1 MKNPFRKKTLT
12 PREVFIRTFL
22 DCIAPGVVKF
32 EVDHYIFGNTYRCV
46 WALREYPA
54 STESQAILR
63 HLGEKSGV
71 TLRIYCRQVS
81 PGEEDRIIDNANK
94 KNKLDGSDPNKLR
107 QAVEAESNLRDV
119 AELVHKMHREHEP
132 LLHCAVYLEMTADSM
147 EHLRQLQTDVL
158 TELVRCKLNVDKL
171 LLRQKQGFYCASPV
185 GYNALGRE
193 FERVLPAGS
202 VANLYPFNYSG
213 KTDPNGFYIG
223 KDKYGSNIVVD
234 FDRRD
239 SDKTSANILI
249 LGNSGQG
256 KSYLMK
262 LLICNLLE
270 AGKSVVSLDA
280 EHELEE
286 LCDKLGGCFIDLMAG
301 EKRINVLEVRCWNED
316 TEADES
322 APGAFRKSTLL
333 ARHISFLKDFF
344 RAYKEFSDP
353 QLDTIEIML
362 SKLYQKWG
370 ISEETDFRQLKPEDY
385 PILSDLY
392 ALINDELVNYRKG
405 SLYTR
410 ELLQEVLLGLHSL
423 CVGAD
428 APFFNG
434 HTNISD
440 DRFLVF
446 GVGGVLTAARSL
458 RNALLFNVLAYMS
471 DRLLTAGNTVAALD
485 ELYLWLSNPV
495 AIEYIRNCLKRVRKR
510 DSALM
515 MASQNLEDFDQEG
528 VREMTKP
535 LFAIPPHQFLFNPG
549 SIDRRFYMDMLQL
562 DEAEFELIRR
572 ARRGECLF
580 KCGAERYH
588 LKVIAPDHIPQD
600 WFERVQRLFKS
611 REKTVSVEKT
621 PFHGRIQCSCG
632 AACRSKRSTS
642 ARYWLCMR
650 HDGDEAACP
659 ITQIPET
666 QIQQAFLRLYY
677 NLKHQGSCILP
688 DLIANLRSIR
698 ERKFLWSVD
707 VIELNRQ
714 IAELT
719 SQNQLLTTLRES
731 GCVDPDIF
739 ISKSNKLTEQLRA
752 VKQAK
757 SRILNQDGDDTI
769 PCTQELITILKRG
782 PETLHDFDGELFG
795 QLIDKVIIE
804 SNTSLRFRL
813 KNGLELRESI
823 ERTVR

>member
-1 MKNPFRKKTLT
+1 MKNPFHKKEIS
-12 PREVFIRTFL
+12 PQEAFIRSFL

-132 LLHCAVYLEMTADSM
+132 LLHCAVYLEMTADSA
-147 EHLRQLQTDVL
+147 EHLRQLQADVL

-286 LCDKLGGCFIDLMAG
+286 LCSKLGGCFIDLMAG
-301 EKRINVLEVRCWNED
+301 EKRINVLEVRYWNED

-333 ARHISFLKDFF
+333 ARHVSFLKDFF
-344 RAYKEFSDP
+344 RAYKDFSDP

-362 SKLYQKWG
+362 SKLYRKWG
-370 ISEETDFRQLKPEDY
+370 ISEETDFRRLMPEDY
-385 PILSDLY
+385 PILSDLH
-392 ALINDELVNYRKG
+392 ALINGELVNYRSG

-446 GVGGVLTAARSL
+446 GVGGVLTAAKSL

-485 ELYLWLSNPV
+485 ELYLWLSNPI

-549 SIDRRFYMDMLQL
+549 SIGRRFYMDMLQL
-562 DEAEFELIRR
+562 DEAEFELIQR

-588 LKVIAPDHIPQD
+588 LKVIAPDH
-600 WFERVQRLFKS
+600 K
-611 REKTVSVEKT
+611 
-621 PFHGRIQCSCG
+621 
-632 AACRSKRSTS
+632 
-642 ARYWLCMR
+642 
-650 HDGDEAACP
+650 
-659 ITQIPET
+659 
-666 QIQQAFLRLYY
+666 
-677 NLKHQGSCILP
+677 
-688 DLIANLRSIR
+688 
-698 ERKFLWSVD
+698 
-707 VIELNRQ
+707 
-714 IAELT
+714 
-719 SQNQLLTTLRES
+719 
-731 GCVDPDIF
+731 
-739 ISKSNKLTEQLRA
+739 A
-752 VKQAK
+752 V
-757 SRILNQDGDDTI
+757 
-769 PCTQELITILKRG
+769 
-782 PETLHDFDGELFG
+782 LFG
-795 QLIDKVIIE
+795 TAGGK
-804 SNTSLRFRL
+804 
-813 KNGLELRESI
+813 
-823 ERTVR
+823 

>member
-1 MKNPFRKKTLT
+1 MKNPFRKKTPSPQET
-12 PREVFIRTFL
+12 FVRTYL

-147 EHLRQLQTDVL
+147 EYLRQLQTDVL

-249 LGNSGQG
+249 LGNSGHG

-286 LCDKLGGCFIDLMAG
+286 LCGKLGGCFIDLMAG

-322 APGAFRKSTLL
+322 APEAFRKSTLL

-344 RAYKEFSDP
+344 RAYKDFSDP

-362 SKLYQKWG
+362 PALYKKWG
-370 ISEETDFRQLKPEDY
+370 ISEETDFRRLTPEDY

-392 ALINDELVNYRKG
+392 ALINNEMVNYRNG

-446 GVGGVLTAARSL
+446 GVGGVLTAAKSL
-458 RNALLFNVLAYMS
+458 RNALLFNALAYMS

-485 ELYLWLSNPV
+485 ELYLWLSNPI

-535 LFAIPPHQFLFNPG
+535 LFAIPPYQFLFNPG
-549 SIDRRFYMDMLQL
+549 SIGKRFYMDMLQL

-580 KCGAERYH
+580 KRGAERYH
-588 LKVIAPDHIPQD
+588 LKVIAPDH
-600 WFERVQRLFKS
+600 K
-611 REKTVSVEKT
+611 
-621 PFHGRIQCSCG
+621 
-632 AACRSKRSTS
+632 
-642 ARYWLCMR
+642 
-650 HDGDEAACP
+650 
-659 ITQIPET
+659 
-666 QIQQAFLRLYY
+666 
-677 NLKHQGSCILP
+677 
-688 DLIANLRSIR
+688 
-698 ERKFLWSVD
+698 
-707 VIELNRQ
+707 
-714 IAELT
+714 
-719 SQNQLLTTLRES
+719 
-731 GCVDPDIF
+731 
-739 ISKSNKLTEQLRA
+739 A
-752 VKQAK
+752 V
-757 SRILNQDGDDTI
+757 
-769 PCTQELITILKRG
+769 
-782 PETLHDFDGELFG
+782 LFG
-795 QLIDKVIIE
+795 TAGGK
-804 SNTSLRFRL
+804 
-813 KNGLELRESI
+813 
-823 ERTVR
+823 

>member
-1 MKNPFRKKTLT
+1 MKNPFHKKEIS
-12 PREVFIRTFL
+12 PQEAFIRSFL

-147 EHLRQLQTDVL
+147 EYLRQLQTDVL

-234 FDRRD
+234 FDRRE

-286 LCDKLGGCFIDLMAG
+286 LCGKLGGCFIDLMAG

-316 TEADES
+316 TDMETDES
-322 APGAFRKSTLL
+322 APEAFRKSTLL

-344 RAYKEFSDP
+344 RAYKDFSDP

-362 SKLYQKWG
+362 SELYRKWG

-392 ALINDELVNYRKG
+392 ALINNELVNYRNG

-446 GVGGVLTAARSL
+446 GVGGVLTAAKSL

-510 DSALM
+510 DSALL

-549 SIDRRFYMDMLQL
+549 SIGRRFYMDMLQL

-588 LKVIAPDHIPQD
+588 LKVIAPDH
-600 WFERVQRLFKS
+600 K
-611 REKTVSVEKT
+611 
-621 PFHGRIQCSCG
+621 
-632 AACRSKRSTS
+632 
-642 ARYWLCMR
+642 
-650 HDGDEAACP
+650 
-659 ITQIPET
+659 
-666 QIQQAFLRLYY
+666 
-677 NLKHQGSCILP
+677 
-688 DLIANLRSIR
+688 
-698 ERKFLWSVD
+698 
-707 VIELNRQ
+707 
-714 IAELT
+714 
-719 SQNQLLTTLRES
+719 
-731 GCVDPDIF
+731 
-739 ISKSNKLTEQLRA
+739 A
-752 VKQAK
+752 V
-757 SRILNQDGDDTI
+757 
-769 PCTQELITILKRG
+769 
-782 PETLHDFDGELFG
+782 LFG
-795 QLIDKVIIE
+795 TAGGK
-804 SNTSLRFRL
+804 
-813 KNGLELRESI
+813 
-823 ERTVR
+823 

>member
-1 MKNPFRKKTLT
+1 MKNPFCKRTPT
-12 PREVFIRTFL
+12 PREVFIRTYL
-22 DCIAPGVVKF
+22 DSIAPGVVKF
-32 EVDHYIFGNTYRCV
+32 EVDHYIFGSTYRCV

-54 STESQAILR
+54 STEAQAILR

-71 TLRIYCRQVS
+71 TLRLYCRQVS

-94 KNKLDGSDPNKLR
+94 KNKLDGADPNKLR

-132 LLHCAVYLEMTADSM
+132 LLHCAVYLEMTADSA

-213 KTDPNGFYIG
+213 KTDPNGFHIG

-286 LCDKLGGCFIDLMAG
+286 LCGKLGGCFIDLMAG
-301 EKRINVLEVRCWNED
+301 EKRINVLEVRHWNED
-316 TEADES
+316 TETDES
-322 APGAFRKSTLL
+322 APEAFRKSTLL

-344 RAYKEFSDP
+344 RAYKNFSDP

-362 SKLYQKWG
+362 SALYKKWG
-370 ISEETDFRQLKPEDY
+370 ISEETDFRRLMPEDY

-423 CVGAD
+423 CVDAD

-510 DSALM
+510 DSALI

-549 SIDRRFYMDMLQL
+549 SIGKRFYMDMLQL
-562 DEAEFELIRR
+562 DEAEFELIQH

-580 KCGAERYH
+580 KCGMERYH
-588 LKVIAPDHIPQD
+588 LKVIAPDH
-600 WFERVQRLFKS
+600 K
-611 REKTVSVEKT
+611 
-621 PFHGRIQCSCG
+621 
-632 AACRSKRSTS
+632 
-642 ARYWLCMR
+642 
-650 HDGDEAACP
+650 
-659 ITQIPET
+659 
-666 QIQQAFLRLYY
+666 
-677 NLKHQGSCILP
+677 
-688 DLIANLRSIR
+688 
-698 ERKFLWSVD
+698 
-707 VIELNRQ
+707 
-714 IAELT
+714 
-719 SQNQLLTTLRES
+719 
-731 GCVDPDIF
+731 
-739 ISKSNKLTEQLRA
+739 A
-752 VKQAK
+752 V
-757 SRILNQDGDDTI
+757 
-769 PCTQELITILKRG
+769 
-782 PETLHDFDGELFG
+782 LFG
-795 QLIDKVIIE
+795 MAGGK
-804 SNTSLRFRL
+804 
-813 KNGLELRESI
+813 
-823 ERTVR
+823 

>member
-1 MKNPFRKKTLT
+1 MKNLFHKKEIS
-12 PREVFIRTFL
+12 PQEAFIRSFL

-32 EVDHYIFGNTYRCV
+32 EVDHYIFGNTYRCA

-132 LLHCAVYLEMTADSM
+132 LLHCAVYLEMTADSA

-270 AGKSVVSLDA
+270 AGKSVISLDA

-286 LCDKLGGCFIDLMAG
+286 LCGNLNGCFVDLMAG

-316 TEADES
+316 TDMETDES
-322 APGAFRKSTLL
+322 APEAFRKSTLL

-344 RAYKEFSDP
+344 RAYKDFSDP

-362 SKLYQKWG
+362 SELYRKWG

-392 ALINDELVNYRKG
+392 ALINNELVNYRNG

-446 GVGGVLTAARSL
+446 GVGGVLTAAKSL

-510 DSALM
+510 DSALL

-549 SIDRRFYMDMLQL
+549 SIGRRFYMDMLQL

-588 LKVIAPDHIPQD
+588 LKVIAPDH
-600 WFERVQRLFKS
+600 K
-611 REKTVSVEKT
+611 
-621 PFHGRIQCSCG
+621 
-632 AACRSKRSTS
+632 
-642 ARYWLCMR
+642 
-650 HDGDEAACP
+650 
-659 ITQIPET
+659 
-666 QIQQAFLRLYY
+666 
-677 NLKHQGSCILP
+677 
-688 DLIANLRSIR
+688 
-698 ERKFLWSVD
+698 
-707 VIELNRQ
+707 
-714 IAELT
+714 
-719 SQNQLLTTLRES
+719 
-731 GCVDPDIF
+731 
-739 ISKSNKLTEQLRA
+739 A
-752 VKQAK
+752 V
-757 SRILNQDGDDTI
+757 
-769 PCTQELITILKRG
+769 
-782 PETLHDFDGELFG
+782 LFG
-795 QLIDKVIIE
+795 TAGGK
-804 SNTSLRFRL
+804 
-813 KNGLELRESI
+813 
-823 ERTVR
+823 

>member
-1 MKNPFRKKTLT
+1 MKNPFHKKEIS
-12 PREVFIRTFL
+12 PQEAFIRSFL

-147 EHLRQLQTDVL
+147 EYLRQLQTDVL

-286 LCDKLGGCFIDLMAG
+286 LCGKLGGCFIDLMAG

-316 TEADES
+316 TDMETDES
-322 APGAFRKSTLL
+322 APEAFRKSTLL

-344 RAYKEFSDP
+344 RAYKDFSDP

-362 SKLYQKWG
+362 SKMYRKWG
-370 ISEETDFRQLKPEDY
+370 ISEETDFRQLKPGDY
-385 PILSDLY
+385 PVLSDLY
-392 ALINDELVNYRKG
+392 ALINNELVNYRNG

-446 GVGGVLTAARSL
+446 GVGGVLTAAKSL

-510 DSALM
+510 DSALL

-549 SIDRRFYMDMLQL
+549 SIGRRFYMDMLQL

-588 LKVIAPDHIPQD
+588 LKVIAPDH
-600 WFERVQRLFKS
+600 
-611 REKTVSVEKT
+611 KTV
-621 PFHGRIQCSCG
+621 
-632 AACRSKRSTS
+632 
-642 ARYWLCMR
+642 
-650 HDGDEAACP
+650 
-659 ITQIPET
+659 
-666 QIQQAFLRLYY
+666 
-677 NLKHQGSCILP
+677 
-688 DLIANLRSIR
+688 
-698 ERKFLWSVD
+698 
-707 VIELNRQ
+707 
-714 IAELT
+714 
-719 SQNQLLTTLRES
+719 
-731 GCVDPDIF
+731 
-739 ISKSNKLTEQLRA
+739 
-752 VKQAK
+752 
-757 SRILNQDGDDTI
+757 
-769 PCTQELITILKRG
+769 
-782 PETLHDFDGELFG
+782 LFG
-795 QLIDKVIIE
+795 TAGGK
-804 SNTSLRFRL
+804 
-813 KNGLELRESI
+813 
-823 ERTVR
+823 

>member
-1 MKNPFRKKTLT
+1 MKNPFRKKEPT
-12 PREVFIRTFL
+12 PREAFLRTYL

-32 EVDHYIFGNTYRCV
+32 EVDHYIFGSTYRCV

-54 STESQAILR
+54 STEAQAILR

-107 QAVEAESNLRDV
+107 QTVEAESNLRDV

-147 EHLRQLQTDVL
+147 EQLKRLQTDVL

-171 LLRQKQGFYCASPV
+171 LLRQKQGFCCVSPV
-185 GYNALGRE
+185 GHNALGRE

-213 KTDPNGFYIG
+213 KTDPKGIYIG

-234 FDRRD
+234 FDRRE

-270 AGKSVVSLDA
+270 AGKSVISLDA

-286 LCDKLGGCFIDLMAG
+286 LCGNLGGCFIDLMAG
-301 EKRINVLEVRCWNED
+301 EKRINVLEVRCWDEGD
-316 TEADES
+316 TSETDES
-322 APGAFRKSTLL
+322 VPEAFRKSTLL

-370 ISEETDFRQLKPEDY
+370 ITEETDFRQLAPEDY

-392 ALINDELVNYRKG
+392 ALIEEELRHYQAG

-423 CVGAD
+423 CMGAD

-434 HTNISD
+434 HTNITG

-446 GVGGVLTAARSL
+446 GVGGMLTAAKSL

-510 DSALM
+510 DSALL

-549 SIDRRFYMDMLQL
+549 SIGRRFYMDMLQL
-562 DEAEFELIRR
+562 DEAEFELIRH

-580 KCGAERYH
+580 KCGAERY
-588 LKVIAPDHIPQD
+588 LLEVKAPPH
-600 WFERVQRLFKS
+600 K
-611 REKTVSVEKT
+611 
-621 PFHGRIQCSCG
+621 
-632 AACRSKRSTS
+632 AA
-642 ARYWLCMR
+642 
-650 HDGDEAACP
+650 
-659 ITQIPET
+659 
-666 QIQQAFLRLYY
+666 
-677 NLKHQGSCILP
+677 
-688 DLIANLRSIR
+688 
-698 ERKFLWSVD
+698 
-707 VIELNRQ
+707 
-714 IAELT
+714 
-719 SQNQLLTTLRES
+719 
-731 GCVDPDIF
+731 
-739 ISKSNKLTEQLRA
+739 
-752 VKQAK
+752 
-757 SRILNQDGDDTI
+757 
-769 PCTQELITILKRG
+769 
-782 PETLHDFDGELFG
+782 LFG
-795 QLIDKVIIE
+795 
-804 SNTSLRFRL
+804 TAGGR
-813 KNGLELRESI
+813 
-823 ERTVR
+823 

>member
-1 MKNPFRKKTLT
+1 MKNPFRKKTPSPQET
-12 PREVFIRTFL
+12 FVRTYL
-22 DCIAPGVVKF
+22 DSIAPGVVKF

-286 LCDKLGGCFIDLMAG
+286 LCGKLGGCFIDLMAG

-322 APGAFRKSTLL
+322 APEAFRKSTLL

-344 RAYKEFSDP
+344 RAYKDFSDP

-362 SKLYQKWG
+362 SKMYRKWG
-370 ISEETDFRQLKPEDY
+370 ISEETDFRQLKPGDY
-385 PILSDLY
+385 PVLSDLY
-392 ALINDELVNYRKG
+392 ALINNELVNYRNG

-446 GVGGVLTAARSL
+446 GVGGVLTAAKSL

-549 SIDRRFYMDMLQL
+549 SIGRRFYMDMLQL

-588 LKVIAPDHIPQD
+588 LKVIAPDH
-600 WFERVQRLFKS
+600 K
-611 REKTVSVEKT
+611 
-621 PFHGRIQCSCG
+621 
-632 AACRSKRSTS
+632 
-642 ARYWLCMR
+642 
-650 HDGDEAACP
+650 
-659 ITQIPET
+659 
-666 QIQQAFLRLYY
+666 
-677 NLKHQGSCILP
+677 
-688 DLIANLRSIR
+688 
-698 ERKFLWSVD
+698 
-707 VIELNRQ
+707 
-714 IAELT
+714 
-719 SQNQLLTTLRES
+719 
-731 GCVDPDIF
+731 
-739 ISKSNKLTEQLRA
+739 A
-752 VKQAK
+752 V
-757 SRILNQDGDDTI
+757 
-769 PCTQELITILKRG
+769 
-782 PETLHDFDGELFG
+782 LFG
-795 QLIDKVIIE
+795 TAGGK
-804 SNTSLRFRL
+804 
-813 KNGLELRESI
+813 
-823 ERTVR
+823 

>member
-1 MKNPFRKKTLT
+1 MKNPFHKKEIS
-12 PREVFIRTFL
+12 PQEAFIRSFL

-286 LCDKLGGCFIDLMAG
+286 LCGKLGGCFIDLMAG

-316 TEADES
+316 TDMETDES
-322 APGAFRKSTLL
+322 APEAFRKSTLL

-344 RAYKEFSDP
+344 RAYKDFSDP

-362 SKLYQKWG
+362 SELYRKWG

-392 ALINDELVNYRKG
+392 ALINNELVNYRNG

-446 GVGGVLTAARSL
+446 GVGGVLTAAKSL

-510 DSALM
+510 DSALL

-549 SIDRRFYMDMLQL
+549 SIGRRFYMDMLQL

-588 LKVIAPDHIPQD
+588 LKVIAPDH
-600 WFERVQRLFKS
+600 K
-611 REKTVSVEKT
+611 
-621 PFHGRIQCSCG
+621 
-632 AACRSKRSTS
+632 
-642 ARYWLCMR
+642 
-650 HDGDEAACP
+650 
-659 ITQIPET
+659 
-666 QIQQAFLRLYY
+666 
-677 NLKHQGSCILP
+677 
-688 DLIANLRSIR
+688 
-698 ERKFLWSVD
+698 
-707 VIELNRQ
+707 
-714 IAELT
+714 
-719 SQNQLLTTLRES
+719 
-731 GCVDPDIF
+731 
-739 ISKSNKLTEQLRA
+739 A
-752 VKQAK
+752 V
-757 SRILNQDGDDTI
+757 
-769 PCTQELITILKRG
+769 
-782 PETLHDFDGELFG
+782 LFG
-795 QLIDKVIIE
+795 TAGGK
-804 SNTSLRFRL
+804 
-813 KNGLELRESI
+813 
-823 ERTVR
+823 

>member
-1 MKNPFRKKTLT
+1 MKNPFHKKEIS
-12 PREVFIRTFL
+12 PQEAFIRSFL
-22 DCIAPGVVKF
+22 DSIAPGVVKF

-147 EHLRQLQTDVL
+147 GHLRQLQTDVL

-213 KTDPNGFYIG
+213 KTDPNGFYFG
-223 KDKYGSNIVVD
+223 KDKYGSNIAVD

-270 AGKSVVSLDA
+270 AGKSVISLDA

-286 LCDKLGGCFIDLMAG
+286 LCGKLGGCFIDLMAG

-322 APGAFRKSTLL
+322 APEAFRKSTLL

-344 RAYKEFSDP
+344 RAYKDFSDP

-362 SKLYQKWG
+362 SALYKKWG
-370 ISEETDFRQLKPEDY
+370 ISEETDFRQLKPGDY
-385 PILSDLY
+385 PVLSDLY

-446 GVGGVLTAARSL
+446 GVGGVLTAAKSL

-485 ELYLWLSNPV
+485 ELYLWLSNPI

-549 SIDRRFYMDMLQL
+549 SIGRRFYMDMLQL
-562 DEAEFELIRR
+562 DEAEFELIQH

-588 LKVIAPDHIPQD
+588 LKVIAPDH
-600 WFERVQRLFKS
+600 K
-611 REKTVSVEKT
+611 
-621 PFHGRIQCSCG
+621 
-632 AACRSKRSTS
+632 
-642 ARYWLCMR
+642 
-650 HDGDEAACP
+650 
-659 ITQIPET
+659 
-666 QIQQAFLRLYY
+666 
-677 NLKHQGSCILP
+677 
-688 DLIANLRSIR
+688 
-698 ERKFLWSVD
+698 
-707 VIELNRQ
+707 
-714 IAELT
+714 
-719 SQNQLLTTLRES
+719 
-731 GCVDPDIF
+731 
-739 ISKSNKLTEQLRA
+739 A
-752 VKQAK
+752 V
-757 SRILNQDGDDTI
+757 
-769 PCTQELITILKRG
+769 
-782 PETLHDFDGELFG
+782 LFG
-795 QLIDKVIIE
+795 TAGGK
-804 SNTSLRFRL
+804 
-813 KNGLELRESI
+813 
-823 ERTVR
+823 

>member
-1 MKNPFRKKTLT
+1 MKNPFHKKEIS
-12 PREVFIRTFL
+12 PQEAFIRSFL

-286 LCDKLGGCFIDLMAG
+286 LCGKLGGCFIDLMAG

-316 TEADES
+316 TDMETDES
-322 APGAFRKSTLL
+322 APEAFRKSTLL

-344 RAYKEFSDP
+344 RAYKDFSDP

-362 SKLYQKWG
+362 SALYKKWG
-370 ISEETDFRQLKPEDY
+370 ISEETDFRQLKPGDY
-385 PILSDLY
+385 PVLSDLY
-392 ALINDELVNYRKG
+392 ALINNELVNYRNG

-446 GVGGVLTAARSL
+446 GVGGVLTAAKSL

-485 ELYLWLSNPV
+485 ELYLWLSNPI

-510 DSALM
+510 DSALI

-549 SIDRRFYMDMLQL
+549 SIGRRFYMDMLQL
-562 DEAEFELIRR
+562 DEAEFELIQH

-588 LKVIAPDHIPQD
+588 LKVIAPDH
-600 WFERVQRLFKS
+600 K
-611 REKTVSVEKT
+611 
-621 PFHGRIQCSCG
+621 
-632 AACRSKRSTS
+632 
-642 ARYWLCMR
+642 
-650 HDGDEAACP
+650 
-659 ITQIPET
+659 
-666 QIQQAFLRLYY
+666 
-677 NLKHQGSCILP
+677 
-688 DLIANLRSIR
+688 
-698 ERKFLWSVD
+698 
-707 VIELNRQ
+707 
-714 IAELT
+714 
-719 SQNQLLTTLRES
+719 
-731 GCVDPDIF
+731 
-739 ISKSNKLTEQLRA
+739 A
-752 VKQAK
+752 V
-757 SRILNQDGDDTI
+757 
-769 PCTQELITILKRG
+769 
-782 PETLHDFDGELFG
+782 LFG
-795 QLIDKVIIE
+795 TAGGK
-804 SNTSLRFRL
+804 
-813 KNGLELRESI
+813 
-823 ERTVR
+823 

>member
-1 MKNPFRKKTLT
+1 MKNPFHKKEIS
-12 PREVFIRTFL
+12 PQEAFIRSFL

-32 EVDHYIFGNTYRCV
+32 EVDQYIFGNTYRCV

-132 LLHCAVYLEMTADSM
+132 LLHCAVYLEMTADSA

-270 AGKSVVSLDA
+270 AGKSVISLDA

-286 LCDKLGGCFIDLMAG
+286 LCGNLNGCFVDLMAG
-301 EKRINVLEVRCWNED
+301 ERRINVLEVRCWNED

-322 APGAFRKSTLL
+322 APEAFRKSTLL

-344 RAYKEFSDP
+344 RTYKDFSDP

-362 SKLYQKWG
+362 SKLYRKWG
-370 ISEETDFRQLKPEDY
+370 ISEETDFRQLKPGDY

-392 ALINDELVNYRKG
+392 ALINNELVNYRNG

-446 GVGGVLTAARSL
+446 GVGGVLTAAKSL

-510 DSALM
+510 DSALI

-549 SIDRRFYMDMLQL
+549 SIGRRFYMDMLQL
-562 DEAEFELIRR
+562 DEAEFELIQH

-580 KCGAERYH
+580 KCGMERYH
-588 LKVIAPDHIPQD
+588 LKVKAPPH
-600 WFERVQRLFKS
+600 K
-611 REKTVSVEKT
+611 
-621 PFHGRIQCSCG
+621 
-632 AACRSKRSTS
+632 AA
-642 ARYWLCMR
+642 
-650 HDGDEAACP
+650 
-659 ITQIPET
+659 
-666 QIQQAFLRLYY
+666 
-677 NLKHQGSCILP
+677 
-688 DLIANLRSIR
+688 
-698 ERKFLWSVD
+698 
-707 VIELNRQ
+707 
-714 IAELT
+714 
-719 SQNQLLTTLRES
+719 
-731 GCVDPDIF
+731 
-739 ISKSNKLTEQLRA
+739 
-752 VKQAK
+752 
-757 SRILNQDGDDTI
+757 
-769 PCTQELITILKRG
+769 
-782 PETLHDFDGELFG
+782 LFG
-795 QLIDKVIIE
+795 TKGG
-804 SNTSLRFRL
+804 
-813 KNGLELRESI
+813 K
-823 ERTVR
+823 

>member
-1 MKNPFRKKTLT
+1 MKNPFHKKEIS
-12 PREVFIRTFL
+12 PQEAFIRSFL

-147 EHLRQLQTDVL
+147 EYLRQLQTDVL

-223 KDKYGSNIVVD
+223 KDKYGSNIAVD

-270 AGKSVVSLDA
+270 TGKSVVSLDA
-280 EHELEE
+280 EHELED
-286 LCDKLGGCFIDLMAG
+286 LCGKLGGCFIDLMAG

-322 APGAFRKSTLL
+322 APEAFRKSTLL

-344 RAYKEFSDP
+344 RAYKDFSDP

-362 SKLYQKWG
+362 SALYQKWG
-370 ISEETDFRQLKPEDY
+370 ISEETDFHQLKSGDY
-385 PILSDLY
+385 PVLSDLY
-392 ALINDELVNYRKG
+392 ALINNELVNYRNG

-446 GVGGVLTAARSL
+446 GVGGVLTAAKSL

-485 ELYLWLSNPV
+485 ELYLWLSNPI

-549 SIDRRFYMDMLQL
+549 SIGRRFYMDMLQL
-562 DEAEFELIRR
+562 DEAEFELIQH

-588 LKVIAPDHIPQD
+588 LKVIAPDH
-600 WFERVQRLFKS
+600 K
-611 REKTVSVEKT
+611 
-621 PFHGRIQCSCG
+621 
-632 AACRSKRSTS
+632 
-642 ARYWLCMR
+642 
-650 HDGDEAACP
+650 
-659 ITQIPET
+659 
-666 QIQQAFLRLYY
+666 
-677 NLKHQGSCILP
+677 
-688 DLIANLRSIR
+688 
-698 ERKFLWSVD
+698 
-707 VIELNRQ
+707 
-714 IAELT
+714 
-719 SQNQLLTTLRES
+719 
-731 GCVDPDIF
+731 
-739 ISKSNKLTEQLRA
+739 A
-752 VKQAK
+752 V
-757 SRILNQDGDDTI
+757 
-769 PCTQELITILKRG
+769 
-782 PETLHDFDGELFG
+782 LFG
-795 QLIDKVIIE
+795 MAGGK
-804 SNTSLRFRL
+804 
-813 KNGLELRESI
+813 
-823 ERTVR
+823 

>member
-1 MKNPFRKKTLT
+1 MKNPFHKKEIS
-12 PREVFIRTFL
+12 PQEAFIRSFL

-132 LLHCAVYLEMTADSM
+132 LLHCAVYLEMTADSA

-223 KDKYGSNIVVD
+223 KDKYGSNIAVD

-262 LLICNLLE
+262 MLICNLLE

-286 LCDKLGGCFIDLMAG
+286 LCGKLGGCFIDLMGG

-322 APGAFRKSTLL
+322 APEAFRKSTLL

-344 RAYKEFSDP
+344 RAYKDFSDP

-362 SKLYQKWG
+362 SKMYRKWG
-370 ISEETDFRQLKPEDY
+370 ISEETDFRQLKPGDY
-385 PILSDLY
+385 PVLSDLY
-392 ALINDELVNYRKG
+392 ALINNELVNYRNG

-446 GVGGVLTAARSL
+446 GVGGVLTAAKSL

-549 SIDRRFYMDMLQL
+549 SIGKRFYMDMLQL

-588 LKVIAPDHIPQD
+588 LKVIAPDH
-600 WFERVQRLFKS
+600 K
-611 REKTVSVEKT
+611 
-621 PFHGRIQCSCG
+621 
-632 AACRSKRSTS
+632 
-642 ARYWLCMR
+642 
-650 HDGDEAACP
+650 
-659 ITQIPET
+659 
-666 QIQQAFLRLYY
+666 
-677 NLKHQGSCILP
+677 
-688 DLIANLRSIR
+688 
-698 ERKFLWSVD
+698 
-707 VIELNRQ
+707 
-714 IAELT
+714 
-719 SQNQLLTTLRES
+719 
-731 GCVDPDIF
+731 
-739 ISKSNKLTEQLRA
+739 A
-752 VKQAK
+752 V
-757 SRILNQDGDDTI
+757 
-769 PCTQELITILKRG
+769 
-782 PETLHDFDGELFG
+782 LFG
-795 QLIDKVIIE
+795 TAGGK
-804 SNTSLRFRL
+804 
-813 KNGLELRESI
+813 
-823 ERTVR
+823 

>member
-1 MKNPFRKKTLT
+1 MKNPFRKKEIS
-12 PREVFIRTFL
+12 PQEAFIRSFL

-32 EVDHYIFGNTYRCV
+32 EVDHYIFGNTYHCV

-147 EHLRQLQTDVL
+147 EYLRQLQTDVL

-286 LCDKLGGCFIDLMAG
+286 LCGKLGGCFIDLMGG
-301 EKRINVLEVRCWNED
+301 EKRINVLEVRCWNENTD
-316 TEADES
+316 METDES
-322 APGAFRKSTLL
+322 APEAFRKSTLL

-344 RAYKEFSDP
+344 RAYKDFSDP

-362 SKLYQKWG
+362 SALYKKWG
-370 ISEETDFRQLKPEDY
+370 ISEETDFRQLKPGDY
-385 PILSDLY
+385 PVLSDLY
-392 ALINDELVNYRKG
+392 ALINNELVNYRNG

-446 GVGGVLTAARSL
+446 GVGGVLTAAKSL

-549 SIDRRFYMDMLQL
+549 SIGRRFYMDMLQL
-562 DEAEFELIRR
+562 DEAEFELIQR

-588 LKVIAPDHIPQD
+588 LKVIAPDH
-600 WFERVQRLFKS
+600 K
-611 REKTVSVEKT
+611 
-621 PFHGRIQCSCG
+621 
-632 AACRSKRSTS
+632 
-642 ARYWLCMR
+642 
-650 HDGDEAACP
+650 
-659 ITQIPET
+659 
-666 QIQQAFLRLYY
+666 
-677 NLKHQGSCILP
+677 
-688 DLIANLRSIR
+688 
-698 ERKFLWSVD
+698 
-707 VIELNRQ
+707 
-714 IAELT
+714 
-719 SQNQLLTTLRES
+719 
-731 GCVDPDIF
+731 
-739 ISKSNKLTEQLRA
+739 A
-752 VKQAK
+752 V
-757 SRILNQDGDDTI
+757 
-769 PCTQELITILKRG
+769 
-782 PETLHDFDGELFG
+782 LFG
-795 QLIDKVIIE
+795 TAGGK
-804 SNTSLRFRL
+804 
-813 KNGLELRESI
+813 
-823 ERTVR
+823 

>member
-1 MKNPFRKKTLT
+1 MKNPFHKKEIS
-12 PREVFIRTFL
+12 PQEAFIRSFL

-147 EHLRQLQTDVL
+147 EHLRQFQTDVL

-286 LCDKLGGCFIDLMAG
+286 LCGKLGGCFIDLMAG
-301 EKRINVLEVRCWNED
+301 EKRINVLEVRYWNED
-316 TEADES
+316 TEANES
-322 APGAFRKSTLL
+322 APEAFRKSTLL

-344 RAYKEFSDP
+344 RAYKDFSDP

-362 SKLYQKWG
+362 SALYQKWG
-370 ISEETDFRQLKPEDY
+370 ISEETDFRQLKPGDY
-385 PILSDLY
+385 PVLSDLY
-392 ALINDELVNYRKG
+392 ALINNELVNYRNG

-446 GVGGVLTAARSL
+446 GVGGVLTAAKSL

-549 SIDRRFYMDMLQL
+549 SIGKRFYMDMLQL

-588 LKVIAPDHIPQD
+588 LKVIAPDH
-600 WFERVQRLFKS
+600 K
-611 REKTVSVEKT
+611 
-621 PFHGRIQCSCG
+621 
-632 AACRSKRSTS
+632 
-642 ARYWLCMR
+642 
-650 HDGDEAACP
+650 
-659 ITQIPET
+659 
-666 QIQQAFLRLYY
+666 
-677 NLKHQGSCILP
+677 
-688 DLIANLRSIR
+688 
-698 ERKFLWSVD
+698 
-707 VIELNRQ
+707 
-714 IAELT
+714 
-719 SQNQLLTTLRES
+719 
-731 GCVDPDIF
+731 
-739 ISKSNKLTEQLRA
+739 A
-752 VKQAK
+752 V
-757 SRILNQDGDDTI
+757 
-769 PCTQELITILKRG
+769 
-782 PETLHDFDGELFG
+782 LFG
-795 QLIDKVIIE
+795 MAGGK
-804 SNTSLRFRL
+804 
-813 KNGLELRESI
+813 
-823 ERTVR
+823 

>member
-1 MKNPFRKKTLT
+1 MKNPFHKKEIS
-12 PREVFIRTFL
+12 PQEAFIRSFL

-81 PGEEDRIIDNANK
+81 TGEEDRIIDNANK
-94 KNKLDGSDPNKLR
+94 KNKLDASDPNKLR

-132 LLHCAVYLEMTADSM
+132 LLHCAVYLEMTADSA

-213 KTDPNGFYIG
+213 KTDPKGIYIG

-234 FDRRD
+234 FDRRE

-270 AGKSVVSLDA
+270 AGKSVISLDA

-286 LCDKLGGCFIDLMAG
+286 LCGKLGGCFIDLMGG
-301 EKRINVLEVRCWNED
+301 EKRINVLEVRCWNEGTD
-316 TEADES
+316 METDES
-322 APGAFRKSTLL
+322 APEAFRKSTLL

-344 RAYKEFSDP
+344 RAYKDFSDP

-362 SKLYQKWG
+362 SKMYRKWG
-370 ISEETDFRQLKPEDY
+370 ISEETDFRRLMPEDY

-392 ALINDELVNYRKG
+392 ALINGELVNYRSG

-434 HTNISD
+434 HTNISS

-446 GVGGVLTAARSL
+446 GVGGVLTAAKSL

-549 SIDRRFYMDMLQL
+549 SIGKRFYMDMLQL
-562 DEAEFELIRR
+562 DEAEFELIQH

-588 LKVIAPDHIPQD
+588 LKVIAPDH
-600 WFERVQRLFKS
+600 K
-611 REKTVSVEKT
+611 
-621 PFHGRIQCSCG
+621 
-632 AACRSKRSTS
+632 
-642 ARYWLCMR
+642 
-650 HDGDEAACP
+650 
-659 ITQIPET
+659 
-666 QIQQAFLRLYY
+666 
-677 NLKHQGSCILP
+677 
-688 DLIANLRSIR
+688 
-698 ERKFLWSVD
+698 
-707 VIELNRQ
+707 
-714 IAELT
+714 
-719 SQNQLLTTLRES
+719 
-731 GCVDPDIF
+731 
-739 ISKSNKLTEQLRA
+739 A
-752 VKQAK
+752 V
-757 SRILNQDGDDTI
+757 
-769 PCTQELITILKRG
+769 
-782 PETLHDFDGELFG
+782 LFG
-795 QLIDKVIIE
+795 TAGGK
-804 SNTSLRFRL
+804 
-813 KNGLELRESI
+813 
-823 ERTVR
+823 

>member
-1 MKNPFRKKTLT
+1 MKNPFHKKEISPQET
-12 PREVFIRTFL
+12 FIRSFL

-71 TLRIYCRQVS
+71 TLRLYCRQVS

-270 AGKSVVSLDA
+270 AGKSVISLDA

-286 LCDKLGGCFIDLMAG
+286 LCGNLNGCFVDLMAG
-301 EKRINVLEVRCWNED
+301 ERRINVLEVRCWNED

-322 APGAFRKSTLL
+322 APEAFRKSTLL

-344 RAYKEFSDP
+344 RAYKDFSDP

-362 SKLYQKWG
+362 SALYKKWG
-370 ISEETDFRQLKPEDY
+370 ISEETDFRRLTPEDY

-392 ALINDELVNYRKG
+392 ALINNELVNYRNG

-446 GVGGVLTAARSL
+446 GVGGVLTAAKSL

-549 SIDRRFYMDMLQL
+549 SIGRRFYMDMLQL

-588 LKVIAPDHIPQD
+588 LKVIAPDH
-600 WFERVQRLFKS
+600 K
-611 REKTVSVEKT
+611 
-621 PFHGRIQCSCG
+621 
-632 AACRSKRSTS
+632 
-642 ARYWLCMR
+642 
-650 HDGDEAACP
+650 
-659 ITQIPET
+659 
-666 QIQQAFLRLYY
+666 
-677 NLKHQGSCILP
+677 
-688 DLIANLRSIR
+688 
-698 ERKFLWSVD
+698 
-707 VIELNRQ
+707 
-714 IAELT
+714 
-719 SQNQLLTTLRES
+719 
-731 GCVDPDIF
+731 
-739 ISKSNKLTEQLRA
+739 A
-752 VKQAK
+752 V
-757 SRILNQDGDDTI
+757 
-769 PCTQELITILKRG
+769 
-782 PETLHDFDGELFG
+782 LFG
-795 QLIDKVIIE
+795 TAGGK
-804 SNTSLRFRL
+804 
-813 KNGLELRESI
+813 
-823 ERTVR
+823 

>member
-1 MKNPFRKKTLT
+1 MKNPFHKKEIS
-12 PREVFIRTFL
+12 PRETFIRSFL

-132 LLHCAVYLEMTADSM
+132 LLHCAVYLEMTADSA

-270 AGKSVVSLDA
+270 TGKSVVSLDA
-280 EHELEE
+280 EHELED
-286 LCDKLGGCFIDLMAG
+286 LCGKLGGCFIDLMAG

-322 APGAFRKSTLL
+322 APEAFRKSTLL

-344 RAYKEFSDP
+344 RAYKDFSDP

-362 SKLYQKWG
+362 SALYQKWG
-370 ISEETDFRQLKPEDY
+370 ISEETDFRRLTPEDY

-392 ALINDELVNYRKG
+392 ALINDELVNYRNG

-446 GVGGVLTAARSL
+446 GVGGVLTAAKSL

-485 ELYLWLSNPV
+485 ELYLWLSNPI

-549 SIDRRFYMDMLQL
+549 SIGKRFYMDMLQL

-588 LKVIAPDHIPQD
+588 LKVIAPDH
-600 WFERVQRLFKS
+600 K
-611 REKTVSVEKT
+611 
-621 PFHGRIQCSCG
+621 
-632 AACRSKRSTS
+632 
-642 ARYWLCMR
+642 
-650 HDGDEAACP
+650 
-659 ITQIPET
+659 
-666 QIQQAFLRLYY
+666 
-677 NLKHQGSCILP
+677 
-688 DLIANLRSIR
+688 
-698 ERKFLWSVD
+698 
-707 VIELNRQ
+707 
-714 IAELT
+714 
-719 SQNQLLTTLRES
+719 
-731 GCVDPDIF
+731 
-739 ISKSNKLTEQLRA
+739 A
-752 VKQAK
+752 V
-757 SRILNQDGDDTI
+757 
-769 PCTQELITILKRG
+769 
-782 PETLHDFDGELFG
+782 LFG
-795 QLIDKVIIE
+795 TKGG
-804 SNTSLRFRL
+804 
-813 KNGLELRESI
+813 K
-823 ERTVR
+823 

>member
-1 MKNPFRKKTLT
+1 MKNPFRKKALA
-12 PREVFIRTFL
+12 PREVFIRTYL
-22 DCIAPGVVKF
+22 DSIAPGVVKF

-81 PGEEDRIIDNANK
+81 PGEEDRIIDIANK

-147 EHLRQLQTDVL
+147 EYLRQLQTDVL

-223 KDKYGSNIVVD
+223 KDKYGSNIAVD

-270 AGKSVVSLDA
+270 TGKSVVSLDA

-286 LCDKLGGCFIDLMAG
+286 LCGKLGGCFIDLMAG
-301 EKRINVLEVRCWNED
+301 ERRINVLEVRYWNED
-316 TEADES
+316 TDMETDES
-322 APGAFRKSTLL
+322 APEAFRKSTLL

-344 RAYKEFSDP
+344 RAYKDFSDP

-362 SKLYQKWG
+362 SALYKKWD
-370 ISEETDFRQLKPEDY
+370 ISEETDFRRLMPEDY

-392 ALINDELVNYRKG
+392 ALINDELVNYRSG

-446 GVGGVLTAARSL
+446 GVGGVLTAAKSL

-471 DRLLTAGNTVAALD
+471 DRLLTVGNTVAALD

-549 SIDRRFYMDMLQL
+549 SIGRRFYMDMLQL

-588 LKVIAPDHIPQD
+588 LKVIAPDH
-600 WFERVQRLFKS
+600 K
-611 REKTVSVEKT
+611 
-621 PFHGRIQCSCG
+621 
-632 AACRSKRSTS
+632 AA
-642 ARYWLCMR
+642 
-650 HDGDEAACP
+650 
-659 ITQIPET
+659 
-666 QIQQAFLRLYY
+666 
-677 NLKHQGSCILP
+677 
-688 DLIANLRSIR
+688 
-698 ERKFLWSVD
+698 
-707 VIELNRQ
+707 
-714 IAELT
+714 
-719 SQNQLLTTLRES
+719 
-731 GCVDPDIF
+731 
-739 ISKSNKLTEQLRA
+739 
-752 VKQAK
+752 
-757 SRILNQDGDDTI
+757 
-769 PCTQELITILKRG
+769 
-782 PETLHDFDGELFG
+782 LFG
-795 QLIDKVIIE
+795 VAGG
-804 SNTSLRFRL
+804 R
-813 KNGLELRESI
+813 
-823 ERTVR
+823 

>member
-1 MKNPFRKKTLT
+1 MKNPFRKKALA
-12 PREVFIRTFL
+12 PREVFIRTYL
-22 DCIAPGVVKF
+22 DSIAPGVVKF
-32 EVDHYIFGNTYRCV
+32 EVDHYIFGSTYRCV

-132 LLHCAVYLEMTADSM
+132 LLHCAVYLEMTADSA

-270 AGKSVVSLDA
+270 AGKSVISLDA

-286 LCDKLGGCFIDLMAG
+286 LCGKLGGCFIDLMGG
-301 EKRINVLEVRCWNED
+301 EKRINVLEVRYWNED
-316 TEADES
+316 TDMETDES

-344 RAYKEFSDP
+344 RAYKDFSDP

-362 SKLYQKWG
+362 SALYKKWG
-370 ISEETDFRQLKPEDY
+370 ISEETDFRRLTPEDY

-392 ALINDELVNYRKG
+392 ALINNELVNYRNG

-446 GVGGVLTAARSL
+446 GVGGVLTAAKSL

-471 DRLLTAGNTVAALD
+471 DRLLTVGNTVAALD

-510 DSALM
+510 DSALI

-549 SIDRRFYMDMLQL
+549 SIGKRFYMDMLQL

-588 LKVIAPDHIPQD
+588 LKVIAPDH
-600 WFERVQRLFKS
+600 K
-611 REKTVSVEKT
+611 
-621 PFHGRIQCSCG
+621 
-632 AACRSKRSTS
+632 
-642 ARYWLCMR
+642 
-650 HDGDEAACP
+650 
-659 ITQIPET
+659 
-666 QIQQAFLRLYY
+666 
-677 NLKHQGSCILP
+677 
-688 DLIANLRSIR
+688 
-698 ERKFLWSVD
+698 
-707 VIELNRQ
+707 
-714 IAELT
+714 
-719 SQNQLLTTLRES
+719 
-731 GCVDPDIF
+731 
-739 ISKSNKLTEQLRA
+739 A
-752 VKQAK
+752 V
-757 SRILNQDGDDTI
+757 
-769 PCTQELITILKRG
+769 
-782 PETLHDFDGELFG
+782 LFG
-795 QLIDKVIIE
+795 MAGGK
-804 SNTSLRFRL
+804 
-813 KNGLELRESI
+813 
-823 ERTVR
+823 

>member
-1 MKNPFRKKTLT
+1 MKNPFHKKEIS
-12 PREVFIRTFL
+12 PQEAFIRSFL

-286 LCDKLGGCFIDLMAG
+286 LCGKLGGCFIDLMAG

-316 TEADES
+316 TDMETDES
-322 APGAFRKSTLL
+322 APEAFRKSTLL

-344 RAYKEFSDP
+344 RAYKDFSDP

-362 SKLYQKWG
+362 SALYKKWD

-392 ALINDELVNYRKG
+392 ALINNELVNYRNG

-446 GVGGVLTAARSL
+446 GVGGVLTAAKSL

-549 SIDRRFYMDMLQL
+549 SIGRRFYMDMLQL

-572 ARRGECLF
+572 ARRGECLY

-588 LKVIAPDHIPQD
+588 LKVIAPDY
-600 WFERVQRLFKS
+600 K
-611 REKTVSVEKT
+611 
-621 PFHGRIQCSCG
+621 
-632 AACRSKRSTS
+632 
-642 ARYWLCMR
+642 
-650 HDGDEAACP
+650 
-659 ITQIPET
+659 
-666 QIQQAFLRLYY
+666 
-677 NLKHQGSCILP
+677 
-688 DLIANLRSIR
+688 
-698 ERKFLWSVD
+698 
-707 VIELNRQ
+707 
-714 IAELT
+714 
-719 SQNQLLTTLRES
+719 
-731 GCVDPDIF
+731 
-739 ISKSNKLTEQLRA
+739 A
-752 VKQAK
+752 V
-757 SRILNQDGDDTI
+757 
-769 PCTQELITILKRG
+769 
-782 PETLHDFDGELFG
+782 LFG
-795 QLIDKVIIE
+795 TAGGK
-804 SNTSLRFRL
+804 
-813 KNGLELRESI
+813 
-823 ERTVR
+823 

>member
-1 MKNPFRKKTLT
+1 MKNPFHKKEIS
-12 PREVFIRTFL
+12 PQEAFIRSFL

-132 LLHCAVYLEMTADSM
+132 LLHCAVYLEMTADSA

-223 KDKYGSNIVVD
+223 KDKYGSNIAVD

-270 AGKSVVSLDA
+270 AGKSVISLDA

-286 LCDKLGGCFIDLMAG
+286 LCGKLGGCFIDLMGG

-316 TEADES
+316 TDMETDES
-322 APGAFRKSTLL
+322 APEAFRKSTLL

-344 RAYKEFSDP
+344 RAYKDFSDP

-362 SKLYQKWG
+362 SALYKKWG
-370 ISEETDFRQLKPEDY
+370 ISEETDFRRLTPEDY

-392 ALINDELVNYRKG
+392 ALINNELVNYRNS

-434 HTNISD
+434 YTNISD

-446 GVGGVLTAARSL
+446 GVGGVLTAAKSL

-485 ELYLWLSNPV
+485 ELYLWLSNPI

-549 SIDRRFYMDMLQL
+549 SIGKRFYMDMLQL
-562 DEAEFELIRR
+562 DEAEFELIQH

-580 KCGAERYH
+580 KCGMERYH
-588 LKVIAPDHIPQD
+588 LEVKAPPY
-600 WFERVQRLFKS
+600 K
-611 REKTVSVEKT
+611 
-621 PFHGRIQCSCG
+621 
-632 AACRSKRSTS
+632 AA
-642 ARYWLCMR
+642 
-650 HDGDEAACP
+650 
-659 ITQIPET
+659 
-666 QIQQAFLRLYY
+666 
-677 NLKHQGSCILP
+677 
-688 DLIANLRSIR
+688 
-698 ERKFLWSVD
+698 
-707 VIELNRQ
+707 
-714 IAELT
+714 
-719 SQNQLLTTLRES
+719 
-731 GCVDPDIF
+731 
-739 ISKSNKLTEQLRA
+739 
-752 VKQAK
+752 
-757 SRILNQDGDDTI
+757 
-769 PCTQELITILKRG
+769 
-782 PETLHDFDGELFG
+782 LFG
-795 QLIDKVIIE
+795 TKGG
-804 SNTSLRFRL
+804 
-813 KNGLELRESI
+813 K
-823 ERTVR
+823 

>member
-1 MKNPFRKKTLT
+1 MKKRFHKKEIS
-12 PREVFIRTFL
+12 PQEAFIRSFL

-32 EVDHYIFGNTYRCV
+32 EVDHYIFGNTYRSV

-94 KNKLDGSDPNKLR
+94 KNKLGGSDPNKLR

-132 LLHCAVYLEMTADSM
+132 LLHCAVYLEMTADSA

-286 LCDKLGGCFIDLMAG
+286 LCGKLGGCFIDLMAG

-316 TEADES
+316 TDMETDES
-322 APGAFRKSTLL
+322 APEAFRKSTLL

-344 RAYKEFSDP
+344 RAYKDFSDP

-362 SKLYQKWG
+362 SALYKKWG
-370 ISEETDFRQLKPEDY
+370 ISEETDFRQLKPGDY
-385 PILSDLY
+385 PVLSDLY
-392 ALINDELVNYRKG
+392 ALINNELVNYRNG

-446 GVGGVLTAARSL
+446 GVGGVLTAAKSL

-485 ELYLWLSNPV
+485 ELYLWLSNPI

-510 DSALM
+510 DSALI

-549 SIDRRFYMDMLQL
+549 SIGRRFYMDMLQL
-562 DEAEFELIRR
+562 DEAEFELIQH

-588 LKVIAPDHIPQD
+588 LKVIAPDH
-600 WFERVQRLFKS
+600 K
-611 REKTVSVEKT
+611 
-621 PFHGRIQCSCG
+621 
-632 AACRSKRSTS
+632 
-642 ARYWLCMR
+642 
-650 HDGDEAACP
+650 
-659 ITQIPET
+659 
-666 QIQQAFLRLYY
+666 
-677 NLKHQGSCILP
+677 
-688 DLIANLRSIR
+688 
-698 ERKFLWSVD
+698 
-707 VIELNRQ
+707 
-714 IAELT
+714 
-719 SQNQLLTTLRES
+719 
-731 GCVDPDIF
+731 
-739 ISKSNKLTEQLRA
+739 A
-752 VKQAK
+752 V
-757 SRILNQDGDDTI
+757 
-769 PCTQELITILKRG
+769 
-782 PETLHDFDGELFG
+782 LFG
-795 QLIDKVIIE
+795 TAGGK
-804 SNTSLRFRL
+804 
-813 KNGLELRESI
+813 
-823 ERTVR
+823 

>member
-1 MKNPFRKKTLT
+1 MKNPFHKKEIS
-12 PREVFIRTFL
+12 PQEAFIRSFL

-132 LLHCAVYLEMTADSM
+132 LLHCAVYLEMTADSA

-223 KDKYGSNIVVD
+223 KDKYGSNIAVD

-286 LCDKLGGCFIDLMAG
+286 LCGKLGGCFIDLMAG
-301 EKRINVLEVRCWNED
+301 EKRINVLEVRYWNED
-316 TEADES
+316 TETDEP
-322 APGAFRKSTLL
+322 APEAFRKSTLL

-344 RAYKEFSDP
+344 RAYKDFSDP

-362 SKLYQKWG
+362 SALYQKWG
-370 ISEETDFRQLKPEDY
+370 ISEETDFRQLKPGDY
-385 PILSDLY
+385 PVLSDLY
-392 ALINDELVNYRKG
+392 ALINNELVNYRNG

-446 GVGGVLTAARSL
+446 GVGGVLTAAKSL

-549 SIDRRFYMDMLQL
+549 SIGRRFYMDMLQL

-588 LKVIAPDHIPQD
+588 LKVIAPDH
-600 WFERVQRLFKS
+600 K
-611 REKTVSVEKT
+611 
-621 PFHGRIQCSCG
+621 
-632 AACRSKRSTS
+632 
-642 ARYWLCMR
+642 
-650 HDGDEAACP
+650 
-659 ITQIPET
+659 
-666 QIQQAFLRLYY
+666 
-677 NLKHQGSCILP
+677 
-688 DLIANLRSIR
+688 
-698 ERKFLWSVD
+698 
-707 VIELNRQ
+707 
-714 IAELT
+714 
-719 SQNQLLTTLRES
+719 
-731 GCVDPDIF
+731 
-739 ISKSNKLTEQLRA
+739 A
-752 VKQAK
+752 V
-757 SRILNQDGDDTI
+757 
-769 PCTQELITILKRG
+769 
-782 PETLHDFDGELFG
+782 LFG
-795 QLIDKVIIE
+795 MAGGK
-804 SNTSLRFRL
+804 
-813 KNGLELRESI
+813 
-823 ERTVR
+823 

>member
-1 MKNPFRKKTLT
+1 MKNPFRKKEPT
-12 PREVFIRTFL
+12 PREAFLRTYL

-32 EVDHYIFGNTYRCV
+32 EVDHYIFGSTYRCV

-54 STESQAILR
+54 STEAQAILR

-107 QAVEAESNLRDV
+107 QTVEAESNLRDV

-147 EHLRQLQTDVL
+147 EQLKRLQTDVL

-171 LLRQKQGFYCASPV
+171 LLRQKQGFCCVSPV
-185 GYNALGRE
+185 GHNALGRE

-213 KTDPNGFYIG
+213 KTDPKGIYIG

-234 FDRRD
+234 FDRRE

-270 AGKSVVSLDA
+270 AGKSVISLDA

-286 LCDKLGGCFIDLMAG
+286 LCRNLGGCFIDLMTG
-301 EKRINVLEVRCWNED
+301 EKRINVLEVRCWDEGD
-316 TEADES
+316 TSETDES
-322 APGAFRKSTLL
+322 APEAFRKSTLL

-370 ISEETDFRQLKPEDY
+370 ITEETDFRQLAPEDY

-392 ALINDELVNYRKG
+392 ALMEEELRHYQAG

-423 CVGAD
+423 CMGAD

-434 HTNISD
+434 HTNITG

-446 GVGGVLTAARSL
+446 GVGGMLTAAKSL

-510 DSALM
+510 DSALL

-549 SIDRRFYMDMLQL
+549 SIGRRFYMDMLQL
-562 DEAEFELIRR
+562 DEAEFELIRH

-580 KCGAERYH
+580 KCGAERY
-588 LKVIAPDHIPQD
+588 LLEVKAPPH
-600 WFERVQRLFKS
+600 K
-611 REKTVSVEKT
+611 
-621 PFHGRIQCSCG
+621 
-632 AACRSKRSTS
+632 AA
-642 ARYWLCMR
+642 
-650 HDGDEAACP
+650 
-659 ITQIPET
+659 
-666 QIQQAFLRLYY
+666 
-677 NLKHQGSCILP
+677 
-688 DLIANLRSIR
+688 
-698 ERKFLWSVD
+698 
-707 VIELNRQ
+707 
-714 IAELT
+714 
-719 SQNQLLTTLRES
+719 
-731 GCVDPDIF
+731 
-739 ISKSNKLTEQLRA
+739 
-752 VKQAK
+752 
-757 SRILNQDGDDTI
+757 
-769 PCTQELITILKRG
+769 
-782 PETLHDFDGELFG
+782 LFG
-795 QLIDKVIIE
+795 
-804 SNTSLRFRL
+804 TAGGR
-813 KNGLELRESI
+813 
-823 ERTVR
+823 

>member
-1 MKNPFRKKTLT
+1 MKNPFHKKEIS
-12 PREVFIRTFL
+12 PQEAFIRSFL

-147 EHLRQLQTDVL
+147 GHLRQLQTDVL

-286 LCDKLGGCFIDLMAG
+286 LCGKLGGCFIDLMAG

-316 TEADES
+316 TDMETDES
-322 APGAFRKSTLL
+322 APEAFRKSTLL

-344 RAYKEFSDP
+344 RAYKDFSDP
-353 QLDTIEIML
+353 QLGTIEIML
-362 SKLYQKWG
+362 SELYRKWG
-370 ISEETDFRQLKPEDY
+370 ISEETDFRQLKPGDY
-385 PILSDLY
+385 PVLSDLY
-392 ALINDELVNYRKG
+392 ALINNELVNYRNG

-446 GVGGVLTAARSL
+446 GVGGVLTAAKSL

-549 SIDRRFYMDMLQL
+549 SIGRRFYMDMLQL

-588 LKVIAPDHIPQD
+588 LKVIAPDH
-600 WFERVQRLFKS
+600 K
-611 REKTVSVEKT
+611 
-621 PFHGRIQCSCG
+621 
-632 AACRSKRSTS
+632 
-642 ARYWLCMR
+642 
-650 HDGDEAACP
+650 
-659 ITQIPET
+659 
-666 QIQQAFLRLYY
+666 
-677 NLKHQGSCILP
+677 
-688 DLIANLRSIR
+688 
-698 ERKFLWSVD
+698 
-707 VIELNRQ
+707 
-714 IAELT
+714 
-719 SQNQLLTTLRES
+719 
-731 GCVDPDIF
+731 
-739 ISKSNKLTEQLRA
+739 A
-752 VKQAK
+752 V
-757 SRILNQDGDDTI
+757 
-769 PCTQELITILKRG
+769 
-782 PETLHDFDGELFG
+782 LFG
-795 QLIDKVIIE
+795 TAGGK
-804 SNTSLRFRL
+804 
-813 KNGLELRESI
+813 
-823 ERTVR
+823 

>member
-1 MKNPFRKKTLT
+1 MKNPFRKKEPT
-12 PREVFIRTFL
+12 PREAFLRTYL

-32 EVDHYIFGNTYRCV
+32 EVDHYIFGSTYRCV

-54 STESQAILR
+54 STEAQAILR

-107 QAVEAESNLRDV
+107 QTVEAESNLRDV

-147 EHLRQLQTDVL
+147 EQLKRLQTDVL

-171 LLRQKQGFYCASPV
+171 LLRQKQGFCCVSPA
-185 GYNALGRE
+185 GHNALGRE

-213 KTDPNGFYIG
+213 KTDPKGIYIG

-234 FDRRD
+234 FDRRE

-286 LCDKLGGCFIDLMAG
+286 LCGKLGGCFIDLMAG

-316 TEADES
+316 TDMETDES
-322 APGAFRKSTLL
+322 APEAFRKSTLL

-344 RAYKEFSDP
+344 RAYKDFSDP

-370 ISEETDFRQLKPEDY
+370 ITEETDFRQLTPEDY

-392 ALINDELVNYRKG
+392 ALMEEELRHYQAG

-423 CVGAD
+423 CMGAD

-434 HTNISD
+434 HTNITG

-446 GVGGVLTAARSL
+446 GVGGMLTAAKSL

-485 ELYLWLSNPV
+485 ELYLWLSNPT

-510 DSALM
+510 DSALL

-549 SIDRRFYMDMLQL
+549 SIGRRFYMDMLQL
-562 DEAEFELIRR
+562 DEAEFELIRH

-580 KCGAERYH
+580 KCGAERY
-588 LKVIAPDHIPQD
+588 LLEVKAPPH
-600 WFERVQRLFKS
+600 K
-611 REKTVSVEKT
+611 
-621 PFHGRIQCSCG
+621 
-632 AACRSKRSTS
+632 AA
-642 ARYWLCMR
+642 
-650 HDGDEAACP
+650 
-659 ITQIPET
+659 
-666 QIQQAFLRLYY
+666 
-677 NLKHQGSCILP
+677 
-688 DLIANLRSIR
+688 
-698 ERKFLWSVD
+698 
-707 VIELNRQ
+707 
-714 IAELT
+714 
-719 SQNQLLTTLRES
+719 
-731 GCVDPDIF
+731 
-739 ISKSNKLTEQLRA
+739 
-752 VKQAK
+752 
-757 SRILNQDGDDTI
+757 
-769 PCTQELITILKRG
+769 
-782 PETLHDFDGELFG
+782 LFG
-795 QLIDKVIIE
+795 
-804 SNTSLRFRL
+804 TAGGR
-813 KNGLELRESI
+813 
-823 ERTVR
+823 

>member
-1 MKNPFRKKTLT
+1 MKNPFHKKEIS
-12 PREVFIRTFL
+12 PQEAFIRSFL

-147 EHLRQLQTDVL
+147 GYLRQLQTDVL
-158 TELVRCKLNVDKL
+158 SELVRCKLNVDKL

-286 LCDKLGGCFIDLMAG
+286 LCGKLGGCFIDLMAG
-301 EKRINVLEVRCWNED
+301 EKRINVLEVRYWNED
-316 TEADES
+316 TETDEP
-322 APGAFRKSTLL
+322 APEAFRKSTLL

-344 RAYKEFSDP
+344 RAYKDFSDP

-362 SKLYQKWG
+362 SALYKKWG
-370 ISEETDFRQLKPEDY
+370 ISEETDFRRLMPEDY

-392 ALINDELVNYRKG
+392 ALINNELVNYRNG

-410 ELLQEVLLGLHSL
+410 ELLQEVLLGLYSL

-446 GVGGVLTAARSL
+446 GVGGVLTAAKSL

-549 SIDRRFYMDMLQL
+549 SIGRRFYMDMLQL

-588 LKVIAPDHIPQD
+588 LKVIAPDH
-600 WFERVQRLFKS
+600 K
-611 REKTVSVEKT
+611 
-621 PFHGRIQCSCG
+621 
-632 AACRSKRSTS
+632 
-642 ARYWLCMR
+642 
-650 HDGDEAACP
+650 
-659 ITQIPET
+659 
-666 QIQQAFLRLYY
+666 
-677 NLKHQGSCILP
+677 
-688 DLIANLRSIR
+688 
-698 ERKFLWSVD
+698 
-707 VIELNRQ
+707 
-714 IAELT
+714 
-719 SQNQLLTTLRES
+719 
-731 GCVDPDIF
+731 
-739 ISKSNKLTEQLRA
+739 A
-752 VKQAK
+752 V
-757 SRILNQDGDDTI
+757 
-769 PCTQELITILKRG
+769 
-782 PETLHDFDGELFG
+782 LFG
-795 QLIDKVIIE
+795 TAGGK
-804 SNTSLRFRL
+804 
-813 KNGLELRESI
+813 
-823 ERTVR
+823 